1 MDNDVRNIDNHSR
14 EDIVD
19 EMKKMVLQRY
29 TFEKQTKEVESML
42 WKHMKEASRAP
53 QGGT

>member
-1 MDNDVRNIDNHSR
+1 MDNDVRNVDNHSR

-29 TFEKQTKEVESML
+29 SFEKETKEAESML
-42 WKHMKEASRAP
+42 WKCKKEEASRDS
-53 QGGT
+53 